1 MGASLGTATGGDV
14 TRFGAL
20 AACTALL
27 VAGMAILASL
37 VRVGKIVNFISE
49 TVLVGFKT
57 GVALFIGSTQ
67 LPKLFG
73 FKGGHGDFL
82 ERMADFFTQ
91 VRQTNPTA
99 LAMGVVALV
108 VLVFGQAFLKNRP
121 VALLVVIGGVV
132 AASLMDAGA
141 KGVKLLGTI
150 PQGLPPLGLPA
161 VHWSD
166 VDDLLPLAMA
176 CFVLGAVETIAIGR
190 MFAHKHGYRLAANQE
205 FLALA
210 AANVGAGLG
219 RGFPVSGGM
228 SQSLVNES
236 GGARTPLSGLVA
248 SLIILVVVLFFSD
261 LLRNLPQPV
270 LAAIVLVA
278 VAGLFKFDEM
288 KRLWRFDRREF
299 AIAAAALVGVL
310 TTSLL
315 RGVLIGAVISIVL
328 LLRRASEPPVALPGR
343 VPGTELYG
351 NIAINPENLRTD
363 GVFVFRADAAILY
376 FNCEFLYD
384 RFLEWL
390 AQETGTIK
398 LAIWSL
404 STVAAVDL
412 AGSEML
418 VQLRDELAQRCIV
431 LELADARG
439 PVREDLRAA
448 GLEAHFGP
456 IEANASI
463 AGIIRAKQS

>member
-1 MGASLGTATGGDV
+1 M
-14 TRFGAL
+14 
-20 AACTALL
+20 
-27 VAGMAILASL
+27 
-37 VRVGKIVNFISE
+37 
-49 TVLVGFKT
+49 
-57 GVALFIGSTQ
+57 
-67 LPKLFG
+67 
-73 FKGGHGDFL
+73 
-82 ERMADFFTQ
+82 
-91 VRQTNPTA
+91 
-99 LAMGVVALV
+99 
-108 VLVFGQAFLKNRP
+108 
-121 VALLVVIGGVV
+121 
-132 AASLMDAGA
+132 
-141 KGVKLLGTI
+141 
-150 PQGLPPLGLPA
+150 
-161 VHWSD
+161 
-166 VDDLLPLAMA
+166 
-176 CFVLGAVETIAIGR
+176 
-190 MFAHKHGYRLAANQE
+190 
-205 FLALA
+205 
-210 AANVGAGLG
+210 
-219 RGFPVSGGM
+219 
-228 SQSLVNES
+228 
-236 GGARTPLSGLVA
+236 
-248 SLIILVVVLFFSD
+248 
-261 LLRNLPQPV
+261 
-270 LAAIVLVA
+270 
-278 VAGLFKFDEM
+278 
-288 KRLWRFDRREF
+288 
-299 AIAAAALVGVL
+299 
-310 TTSLL
+310 
-315 RGVLIGAVISIVL
+315 
-328 LLRRASEPPVALPGR
+328 ALPGR

>member
-1 MGASLGTATGGDV
+1 MGASLGTVTGGDV

-27 VAGMAILASL
+27 VTGMAILASL
-37 VRVGKIVNFISE
+37 MRAGKIVNFISE

-67 LPKLFG
+67 LPNLFG

-99 LAMGVVALV
+99 LAMGVVAPV